1 MKVWR
6 STVQFDQIFALRDT
20 LYVSELDF
28 GLKRME
34 DDVLAMVPG
43 GNLFQKEAIRGL
55 VPWGEAAF
63 LAVTWSS
70 GMFLCSTRQSTEAAC
85 IPFKPGLTKFLL
97 KYQPYNT
104 TLLPKGR
111 LAIGTER
118 GVVLLD
124 HEGRLLRILNESSGL
139 RDEDILS
146 TYIDKQGGLWLALN
160 NGLARVEVTTSLS
173 YFDKTLGLL
182 GSVEH
187 VARHQGTLYAATSFG
202 IYRLRPKADVTPAHF
217 EPMPGISDQCWTL
230 LSTEEALLAGCNKG
244 LFDVDSGQWLWKQN
258 TVVFAL
264 HRSQRDPTLLYLGL
278 EDGLVQIHLNA
289 GRWDNAKRID
299 GVRELVRS
307 IVEDAQGELWMGT
320 DYMGVLRLNPAS
332 DSEEQIITRYGVAD
346 GLPAVWIHV
355 KTVAGLVRFLGEGR
369 LFSRV
374 DTVTRSSR
382 DSLGQISD
390 LGFMPD
396 TTFHTL
402 LAQDSSTIDVLTED
416 HQGRV
421 WIAAGEAS
429 GVAYPSAE
437 GGYTFAFTALRRV
450 PHLVA
455 WNMVADAGD
464 QVWIGSHGGLIHL
477 DGNRSLD
484 NSTDYPVWIRRITT
498 TGDSLLYD
506 GQSGEAG
513 ETEPWPYTNN
523 ALRFAFAAPS
533 YDAPERTHYRTRL
546 DGLDD
551 HWSDWSTETDK
562 DYTNLWEGRYVFQVQ
577 ARDVY
582 GFVSREDTFDFRI
595 LPPWYRTWY
604 MYITYAITLIGLL
617 YLLYRWRAASLIKE
631 KLILEKIVKDRTKKL
646 ETQTKELIK
655 LDQFKESMT
664 GMIVHDLKN
673 PLNVILN
680 AAEKEP
686 VKNLR
691 RVKQTGKQMLN
702 MVLNILDVHKYEETK
717 MIVDKLDYSL
727 FEISLEAINEIDFLA
742 QQKNIEIKN
751 KISKGTTIKA
761 DKEIIER
768 VFVNILTN
776 AIKYTPNNGIID
788 LKSFEKPSGFV
799 QIKITDSGQGIP
811 QDQLSKIFD
820 KFGQVTAKK
829 SGKMRSTGLGLTF
842 CKMAVEAHGGE
853 IGVESEIENLP
864 AANAGG
870 TAFWLTLPIGKD
882 SEKAKKSG
890 NVEQKPVQEMGSNIT
905 LLTTDEKMILKP
917 FILQFKECEIYEI
930 TILRDLLKQI
940 DLSENEN
947 INSWKEEMSKAIKSG
962 NEELYKELID
972 GRTKE

>member
-1 MKVWR
+1 
-6 STVQFDQIFALRDT
+6 
-20 LYVSELDF
+20 
-28 GLKRME
+28 
-34 DDVLAMVPG
+34 
-43 GNLFQKEAIRGL
+43 
-55 VPWGEAAF
+55 
-63 LAVTWSS
+63 
-70 GMFLCSTRQSTEAAC
+70 
-85 IPFKPGLTKFLL
+85 
-97 KYQPYNT
+97 
-104 TLLPKGR
+104 
-111 LAIGTER
+111 
-118 GVVLLD
+118 
-124 HEGRLLRILNESSGL
+124 
-139 RDEDILS
+139 
-146 TYIDKQGGLWLALN
+146 
-160 NGLARVEVTTSLS
+160 
-173 YFDKTLGLL
+173 
-182 GSVEH
+182 
-187 VARHQGTLYAATSFG
+187 
-202 IYRLRPKADVTPAHF
+202 
-217 EPMPGISDQCWTL
+217 
-230 LSTEEALLAGCNKG
+230 
-244 LFDVDSGQWLWKQN
+244 
-258 TVVFAL
+258 
-264 HRSQRDPTLLYLGL
+264 
-278 EDGLVQIHLNA
+278 
-289 GRWDNAKRID
+289 
-299 GVRELVRS
+299 
-307 IVEDAQGELWMGT
+307 
-320 DYMGVLRLNPAS
+320 
-332 DSEEQIITRYGVAD
+332 
-346 GLPAVWIHV
+346 
-355 KTVAGLVRFLGEGR
+355 
-369 LFSRV
+369 
-374 DTVTRSSR
+374 
-382 DSLGQISD
+382 
-390 LGFMPD
+390 
-396 TTFHTL
+396 
-402 LAQDSSTIDVLTED
+402 SSTIDVLTED

-513 ETEPWPYTNN
+513 ETESWPYTNN

-604 MYITYAITLIGLL
+604 MYITYAMTLIGLL

-799 QIKITDSGQGIP
+799 QIKITDSGEGIP

-870 TAFWLTLPIGKD
+870 TTFWLTLPIGKD
-882 SEKAKKSG
+882 SEKTKKSG
-890 NVEQKPVQEMGSNIT
+890 YVEQKPVQEMGSNIT